1 MTGGTMPS
9 GLRVVAVA
17 DADSFVKWAAAL
29 LDSVPQTDS
38 RIVLVRTPLT
48 VSAGQEQAALDGTRF
63 SSDDVTRLPFAA
75 LAGWLSRERPDVV
88 VIAGKG
94 PLVRLVMREID
105 RVHPR
110 PVVVTGLPGI
120 SIPAQRGAVTYRRET
135 DLFLV
140 HSHREERAFRELAGR
155 LGADIRIGLARLPF
169 AAPRPRQAT
178 GRDAAGTDLVFA
190 AQALVPL
197 TTADRVV
204 VADMLRDAALAHPE
218 RRVVVK
224 LRSRAGENETHYD
237 RASYEGLLR
246 DRPANLVFSYQPMRT
261 ALASAEGLVTV
272 SSTAAVEAIALG
284 VPVIALDTFGVSKEN
299 LNTVFRGSGLF
310 GDADAVIARRFR
322 HPAPGWLTQNYFHD
336 AEDATWWDDVA
347 ELVAQRRAG
356 RLPARVQP
364 ARTGGALRVAWERK
378 TVLGHEDRS
387 LAGIVALAVG
397 IPLRTAI
404 LVRRWLKGNRGAD
417 SWADPT
423 TDITVT
429 PAVRQEPLLRRRP
442 VGVDG

>member
-1 MTGGTMPS
+1 MIPGAIAPR
-9 GLRVVAVA
+9 LRVVAVA

-29 LDSVPQTDS
+29 LDSVPDADS
-38 RIVLVRTPLT
+38 SIALIRTPLT
-48 VSAGQEQAALDGTRF
+48 VSAEQEQSALDGTRF
-63 SSDDVTRLPFAA
+63 TPDDVTRLPFAA
-75 LAGWLSRERPDVV
+75 LAGWLSRERADVV

-94 PLVRLVMREID
+94 PLARLVMREVD

-140 HSHREERAFRELAGR
+140 HSHREERAFRDLAAR
-155 LGADIRIGLARLPF
+155 LNVDLRFGLASLPF
-169 AAPRPRQAT
+169 AAPRPPVA
-178 GRDAAGTDLVFA
+178 GGTDLVFA

-204 VADMLRDAALAHPE
+204 VADMLRDAALARPD

-246 DRPANLVFSYQPMRT
+246 ERPQNLVFSYQPMRA

-272 SSTAAVEAIALG
+272 SSTAAVEAIAVG

-310 GDADAVIARRFR
+310 GDRDAVIGRRFR

-336 AEDATWWDDVA
+336 PADATWWDDVA
-347 ELVAQRRAG
+347 ELVAERRRG
-356 RLPARVQP
+356 MLPERRQP
-364 ARTGGALRVAWERK
+364 VRRGGALRVAWERK

-387 LAGIVALAVG
+387 LAGLVALAVG
-397 IPLRTAI
+397 VP
-404 LVRRWLKGNRGAD
+404 VRAALLARRRLAGNRGAY

>member
-1 MTGGTMPS
+1 MTTGR
-9 GLRVVAVA
+9 LRVVAVA

-29 LDSVPQTDS
+29 LDSVPQADS

-48 VSAGQEQAALDGTRF
+48 VSAAQEESALDGTRF
-63 SSDDVTRLPFAA
+63 GVDDVTRLPHGA
-75 LAGWLSRERPDVV
+75 LAGWLTRERPDVV
-88 VIAGKG
+88 VIAGRG
-94 PLVRLVMREID
+94 PFARLVMREID

-120 SIPAQRGAVTYRRET
+120 SIPAQRGAVTYRRES

-140 HSHREERAFRELAGR
+140 HSHREERAFRDLARR
-155 LGADIRIGLARLPF
+155 LDADLRIGLASLPF
-169 AAPRPRQAT
+169 AAPRPRPA
-178 GRDAAGTDLVFA
+178 GGTDLVFA

-197 TTADRVV
+197 TSADRRE
-204 VADMLRDAALAHPE
+204 VATVLRDAALAHPD

-224 LRSRAGENETHYD
+224 LRSRAGENETHVD
-237 RASYEGLLR
+237 RESYEGLLA
-246 DRPANLVFSYQPMRT
+246 DRPANLVFSYQPMRA

-310 GDADAVIARRFR
+310 GDAAAVIARRFR

-336 AEDATWWDDVA
+336 PADATWWDDV
-347 ELVAQRRAG
+347 EDLVVQRRLG
-356 RLPARVQP
+356 LLPAREQP
-364 ARTGGALRVAWERK
+364 VRRGGALRVAWERRI
-378 TVLGHEDRS
+378 VLGGEDRS
-387 LAGIVALAVG
+387 LSGLVALAVG
-397 IPLRTAI
+397 MPLRAAI
-404 LVRRWLKGNRGAD
+404 LVRRRLRGNRGAH
-417 SWADPT
+417 SWADAAS
-423 TDITVT
+423 DITVT
-429 PAVRQEPLLRRRP
+429 PALRQEPLLRRRP